1 MIATGTVMMAAVAG
15 CRSDATTD
23 AAMEHAHER
32 PPHHPL
38 RFRAAAPAIRTRALA
53 LAGPADTAARARDEL
68 LDILRWL
75 PQLAADTDLGRKAW
89 DEIASLAAADA
100 ARLVAGRTEGA
111 AALADDLAATALRIE
126 ALAATC
132 DDGRGEEE
140 P

>member
-1 MIATGTVMMAAVAG
+1 MIAAGTLAMAVAG

-53 LAGPADTAARARDEL
+53 LTGPADTVVRTRVEL

-75 PQLAADTDLGRKAW
+75 PQLAADTDLCRKDW
-89 DEIASLAAADA
+89 DEVAALAAANTARLAAGRPEDA
-100 ARLVAGRTEGA
+100 AAV
-111 AALADDLAATALRIE
+111 ADDLTATALRIE

-132 DDGRGEEE
+132 DDGRGDEE